1 MFEKLYKEANDEIK
15 IDEELIEKTL
25 QRAYAPRKRKITPA
39 AYYSV
44 AAAIVL
50 VIGVS
55 AAMPYLTKEPQKE
68 TSIADTFSEEPS
80 DYVGFSTVSPG
91 DVQTAEPENTE
102 KTVIVPSAEP
112 TVKAEKASKKKQ
124 NAAAARVSE
133 KPKKSEDAK
142 ESAAKK
148 VVEEKHEE
156 QGAVSVENAKADTAE
171 DNASSVSENAYVFK
185 AAPQSVAETADEH
198 DSVARQSKSGGA
210 AVSAAVNDAAMLS
223 DNRDY
228 SFVSTDEYLKKTGI
242 DLNSE
247 FKIPEGF
254 ENMTP
259 DKQNSENGYF
269 CFTNERENKFIY
281 IYTTVG
287 KAKTVWSEDGDCISV
302 TFCKNGI
309 VFTVESYG
317 LGKDELEEII
327 NR

>member
-39 AYYSV
+39 AYYS
-44 AAAIVL
+44 
-50 VIGVS
+50 VS

>member
-1 MFEKLYKEANDEIK
+1 MIF
-15 IDEELIEKTL
+15 
-25 QRAYAPRKRKITPA
+25 
-39 AYYSV
+39 
-44 AAAIVL
+44 
-50 VIGVS
+50 
-55 AAMPYLTKEPQKE
+55 
-68 TSIADTFSEEPS
+68 
-80 DYVGFSTVSPG
+80 
-91 DVQTAEPENTE
+91 
-102 KTVIVPSAEP
+102 PSAEP

-124 NAAAARVSE
+124 NAAAVRVSE

-142 ESAAKK
+142 ESAEKK

-171 DNASSVSENAYVFK
+171 DNASSLSENAHIFK
-185 AAPQSVAETADEH
+185 AAPQSVAETAEEH
-198 DSVARQSKSGGA
+198 DSGVRQSKSGGA
-210 AVSAAVNDAAMLS
+210 AVSAAVNDASMLS

-242 DLNSE
+242 DLDSE

-259 DKQNSENGYF
+259 DNQNSENGYF

-287 KAKTVWSEDGDCISV
+287 EAKTVWSEDGDSISV
-302 TFCKNGI
+302 TFGKNGI

>member
-15 IDEELIEKTL
+15 IDEKLIEKTL

-55 AAMPYLTKEPQKE
+55 AAMPHLTKEPQKE

-80 DYVGFSTVSPG
+80 DNGDFSTVSPG
-91 DVQTAEPENTE
+91 DMQTAEPENTE
-102 KTVIVPSAEP
+102 KTVIFPSAEP

-124 NAAAARVSE
+124 NAAAVRASE

-142 ESAAKK
+142 ESAEKK

-171 DNASSVSENAYVFK
+171 DNASSLSENAHIFK
-185 AAPQSVAETADEH
+185 AAPQSVAETAEEH
-198 DSVARQSKSGGA
+198 DSGARQSKSGGA
-210 AVSAAVNDAAMLS
+210 AVSAAVNDASMLS

-228 SFVSTDEYLKKTGI
+228 SFVSTNEYLKKTGI
-242 DLNSE
+242 DLDSE

-259 DKQNSENGYF
+259 DNQNSENGYF

-287 KAKTVWSEDGDCISV
+287 EAKTVWSEDGDSISV
-302 TFCKNGI
+302 TFGKNGI